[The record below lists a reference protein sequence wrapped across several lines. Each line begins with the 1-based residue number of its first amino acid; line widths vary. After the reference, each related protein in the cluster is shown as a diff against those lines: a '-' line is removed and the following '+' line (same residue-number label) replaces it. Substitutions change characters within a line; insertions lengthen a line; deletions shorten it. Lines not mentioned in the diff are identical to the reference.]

1 MNKYHLNLLKGL
13 SKLEDKIESMSSEE
27 FDIWWEKHKPTDEDA
42 KKYAMLEKEIIKDS
56 KLDVSSKKS
65 LREHDIEYTADGFR
79 LDNADVLVKSAGKDL
94 FDWLVEKN
102 IIRLDSK

>member
-42 KKYAMLEKEIIKDS
+42 
-56 KLDVSSKKS
+56 KKS